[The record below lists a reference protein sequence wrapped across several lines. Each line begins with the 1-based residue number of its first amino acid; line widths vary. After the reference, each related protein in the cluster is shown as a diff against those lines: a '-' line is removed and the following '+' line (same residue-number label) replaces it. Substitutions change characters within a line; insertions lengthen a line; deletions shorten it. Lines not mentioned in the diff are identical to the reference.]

1 VKAMGEFWDEAEKVG
16 KAKTPRRHDVMMAV
30 FFFTLT

>member
-1 VKAMGEFWDEAEKVG
+1 MGEFWDEAEKVG

-30 FFFTLT
+30 FSLL

>member
-1 VKAMGEFWDEAEKVG
+1 VG

-30 FFFTLT
+30 FSLLWLKS